1 MKFNLFIL
9 IGVVFSLVVLPMVVA
24 SEAKISYAVANKPV
38 VYDIPFSVNVLAD
51 TKDFPKDKPP
61 ITVPILEYG
70 VTVTSDT
77 SKALFQSH
85 SKSDPATLNAK
96 TGSLDTNTKYRVFTD
111 SSGNSWTPATL
122 FTVGVKFT
130 GKPID
135 EKGTKIILDAKAP
148 VGHFF
153 TPATGKGSP
162 FNSIISTDSELI
174 LPQLSQCGDGVVGY
188 VDTNINGIKDA
199 GEAEEAC
206 DSADGKNTDDV
217 TKVVKCV
224 DCKYVAI
231 GYQPVNC
238 GFGSYGCTIKKM
250 TSQELFL
257 ARITALVNKAC
268 YPDANHPAAEFCKDK
283 KPIEY
288 YTDNKIEGER
298 KLEFIVQVGRILKE
312 FFTGLPN

>member
-130 GKPID
+130 GNITETNNGCWSDGICSIKVDDKWITAEIGGLRPPNS
-135 EKGTKIILDAKAP
+135 KAEIR
-148 VGHFF
+148 GDLI
-153 TPATGKGSP
+153 G
-162 FNSIISTDSELI
+162 ISF
-174 LPQLSQCGDGVVGY
+174 SQ
-188 VDTNINGIKDA
+188 DTNKYIGKRVEVYAKQSDDNSFTIYGNENYYIK
-199 GEAEEAC
+199 
-206 DSADGKNTDDV
+206 
-217 TKVVKCV
+217 
-224 DCKYVAI
+224 
-231 GYQPVNC
+231 
-238 GFGSYGCTIKKM
+238 
-250 TSQELFL
+250 L
-257 ARITALVNKAC
+257 
-268 YPDANHPAAEFCKDK
+268 
-283 KPIEY
+283 
-288 YTDNKIEGER
+288 
-298 KLEFIVQVGRILKE
+298 LE
-312 FFTGLPN
+312 

>member
-1 MKFNLFIL
+1 MMKL
-9 IGVVFSLVVLPMVVA
+9 FSLSCVFLLLFLSCAVA
-24 SEAKISYAVANKPV
+24 EIKEGLISYETP
-38 VYDIPFSVNVLAD
+38 
-51 TKDFPKDKPP
+51 
-61 ITVPILEYG
+61 
-70 VTVTSDT
+70 
-77 SKALFQSH
+77 
-85 SKSDPATLNAK
+85 DPN
-96 TGSLDTNTKYRVFTD
+96 
-111 SSGNSWTPATL
+111 
-122 FTVGVKFT
+122 
-130 GKPID
+130 
-135 EKGTKIILDAKAP
+135 TKIIKDVPFP
-148 VGHFF
+148 V
-153 TPATGKGSP
+153 TVKL
-162 FNSIISTDSELI
+162 NSQGEQVSRIQLYLTSTDKNVKFLKSKGLAMLSASTVNQNELKEEGNIWWYNVGPKGDLTGASEVPLAVI
-174 LPQLSQCGDGVVGY
+174 TVEAKTTASKAVLTLTDKDNKIYVFKKGDAVVNIPKGGYTITPQLSQCGDGVVGY
-188 VDTNINGIKDA
+188 FDTNTNGIKDA
-199 GEAEEAC
+199 GEAEEVC